1 MKKTAA
7 IVVTYNRKKLLIQN
21 LEALLK
27 QTVAPQMDILIIEMA
42 ISVLIKEF
50 SAPQTLKIA

>member
-1 MKKTAA
+1 M
-7 IVVTYNRKKLLIQN
+7 IFI
-21 LEALLK
+21 
-27 QTVAPQMDILIIEMA
+27 APYGVHFFLFSLHCINDSRVLEMA

>member
-1 MKKTAA
+1 MKKYIAEFIGTFVLVFMGCGTAA
-7 IVVTYNRKKLLIQN
+7 
-21 LEALLK
+21 
-27 QTVAPQMDILIIEMA
+27 TVGCEMA